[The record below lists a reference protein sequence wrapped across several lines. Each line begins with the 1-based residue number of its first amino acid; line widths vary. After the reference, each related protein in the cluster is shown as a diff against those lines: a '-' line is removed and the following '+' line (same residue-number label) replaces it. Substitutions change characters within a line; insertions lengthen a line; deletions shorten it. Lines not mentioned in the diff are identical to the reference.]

1 MPEFLLRVISQSGK
15 QQYYNEAAINCPSCG
30 EEVLLNAQEVHCPY
44 CGAFVTHN
52 FFDWQAE
59 SFDFYDKIGN
69 TTKLL
74 LISLGLWGFIF
85 LGLGIAFSLYSLS
98 KILTI
103 ALIVGVIALPI
114 CHIWFAGSKQKALQ
128 KKIVRYSESYLRTC
142 INEEL
147 WQREDKTDLL
157 SFSVNRIKLKSVNHR
172 NDQTYIILQAGIS
185 KTFVKNNGQLINKK
199 ENISLCM
206 NRVKNPSRI
215 KAKGEVFAEEEC
227 PSCGANFMPDEN
239 NNCSYCGYGLQVYNG
254 RWKLA

>member
-1 MPEFLLRVISQSGK
+1 M
-15 QQYYNEAAINCPSCG
+15 
-30 EEVLLNAQEVHCPY
+30 
-44 CGAFVTHN
+44 
-52 FFDWQAE
+52 
-59 SFDFYDKIGN
+59 
-69 TTKLL
+69 
-74 LISLGLWGFIF
+74 WGFIF

-114 CHIWFAGSKQKALQ
+114 CLIWFAGSKQKALQ

-239 NNCSYCGYGLQVYNG
+239 NNCSYCGYGLQIYNG